1 MHLNKP
7 ISRVGNQ
14 GIPQDLKKSVPLP
27 GEKDASFDNVLKQFV
42 ADVNSLQV
50 QADELQTK
58 LATDEVTDVHDVMI
72 AVEKANISMELML
85 EIRNKIVEAY
95 QEIMRMPV

>member
-1 MHLNKP
+1 MNKP

-14 GIPQDLKKSVPLP
+14 GIPQQLKKSVPLP
-27 GEKDASFDNVLKQFV
+27 GENNKSFDNVLKKFV
-42 ADVNSLQV
+42 TDVNSLQV
-50 QADELQTK
+50 QADELQNK

-85 EIRNKIVEAY
+85 ELRNKIIEAY

>member
-1 MHLNKP
+1 MNKP

-14 GIPQDLKKSVPLP
+14 GIPQQLKKSVQLP
-27 GEKDASFDNVLKQFV
+27 GENNKSFDNVLKKFV
-42 ADVNSLQV
+42 TDVNSLQV
-50 QADELQTK
+50 QADELQNN

-85 EIRNKIVEAY
+85 EIRNKIIEAY
-95 QEIMRMPV
+95 QEIMRIPV

>member
-1 MHLNKP
+1 MDKP

-14 GIPQDLKKSVPLP
+14 GIPQQLQKNEAQP
-27 GEKDASFDNVLKQFV
+27 GKNITSFDNVLKKFV
-42 ADVNSLQV
+42 TDVNSLQV
-50 QADELQTK
+50 QADELQNN

-85 EIRNKIVEAY
+85 EIRNKIIEAY

>member
-1 MHLNKP
+1 MNKP

-14 GIPQDLKKSVPLP
+14 GIPQELKKSVPLP
-27 GEKDASFDNVLKQFV
+27 GGKDASFDNVLKKFV

-50 QADELQTK
+50 QADELQNK

>member
-1 MHLNKP
+1 MNKP

-14 GIPQDLKKSVPLP
+14 GIPEQLKKSVQLP
-27 GEKDASFDNVLKQFV
+27 GEKEKSFDNVLKKIV
-42 ADVNSLQV
+42 ADVNGLQV
-50 QADELQTK
+50 QADDLVNK